1 MNIITFELCAEDR
14 ARLDRLAAALEG
26 MRIPEV
32 TLETLNPRT
41 ALPETPVEEK
51 KFEAPAEPEK
61 PKATKADVQA
71 IVQKLATPTSGK
83 RDEVKRIVNEYAPR
97 VSGIPEDKLD
107 EVMQRLMELGGE
119 NA

>member
-1 MNIITFELCAEDR
+1 MNKPLEIAEGVAELLTAE
-14 ARLDRLAAALEG
+14 
-26 MRIPEV
+26 V
-32 TLETLNPRT
+32 
-41 ALPETPVEEK
+41 
-51 KFEAPAEPEK
+51 EAPVANGIPAEAIEPEK

-71 IVQKLATPTSGK
+71 MVQKLATPTSGK

-107 EVMQRLMELGGE
+107 EVMQRLAALGGE